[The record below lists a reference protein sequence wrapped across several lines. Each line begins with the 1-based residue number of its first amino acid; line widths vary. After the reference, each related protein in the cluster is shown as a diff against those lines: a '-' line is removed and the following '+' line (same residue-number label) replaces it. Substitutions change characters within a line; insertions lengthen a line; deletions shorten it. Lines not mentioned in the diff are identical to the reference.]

1 MLVDVM
7 LPFYGDVA
15 LFKTA
20 VRSVLAQTHGDFR
33 LVMVDDKYPDPEPA
47 RWLQELTD
55 PRVHYLRNK
64 ENLGVNGNFRRC
76 VDLVQ
81 APAFTI
87 MGCDDVMAPDHLARA
102 VDALESHHEA
112 AVVQPGV
119 DVIDSAGEVVRPLG
133 DRVKASM
140 APTSPTTLSG
150 ESMAQS
156 LYRGNWTYFPSLVW
170 RTEIAA
176 PIGFR
181 SGLEVALDLGLL
193 TDIARAGG
201 SMVFD
206 PHVTFHYRRHQQ
218 SVSSVRAVD
227 GRRFEEERAFFETEA
242 ARCRERGWSRAE
254 RAARRHV
261 TSRLNAATLLPS
273 ALVGRQ
279 WSVARA
285 LGRHVV
291 R

>member
-1 MLVDVM
+1 VLVDVM

-20 VRSVLAQTHGDFR
+20 VRSVLAQSHGDFR
-33 LVMVDDKYPDPEPA
+33 LVMVDDQFPDPEPA
-47 RWLQELTD
+47 RWLQGLTD
-55 PRVHYLRNK
+55 PRVHYLRNDK
-64 ENLGVNGNFRRC
+64 NLGVNGNFRRC
-76 VDLVQ
+76 VELVE
-81 APAFTI
+81 APAFTV
-87 MGCDDVMAPDHLARA
+87 MGCDDVMAPDHLARSVA
-102 VDALESHHEA
+102 ALEHHRDA

-119 DVIDSAGEVVRPLG
+119 EVVDHAGAVVRPLG
-133 DRVKASM
+133 DRVKAAM
-140 APTSPTTLSG
+140 APRTPTTLRG

-170 RTEIAA
+170 RTDTAK

-181 SGLEVALDLGLL
+181 QGLEVALDLGLL

-201 SMVFD
+201 ALVFD
-206 PHVTFHYRRHQQ
+206 PHVTFGYRRHDA

-242 ARCRERGWSRAE
+242 SRCRELGWFSAE

-261 TSRLNAATLLPS
+261 TSRLNAATLLPG

-279 WSVARA
+279 WRVART